1 MSWTK
6 PADVRAQVQRLWD
19 KGLLLAGLV
28 TGEPSFPR
36 RLALKGPSSTE
47 LTARFEDVRSWI
59 AELRAGA
66 HYRVT
71 MRELRHRVLGANTIP
86 DELWIDTLDDAL
98 SLIGKTREAKRF
110 TAIASLTRERQP
122 LLNAWLARYPLRALA
137 LADDW
142 SLLLDIV
149 GWVQARPRP
158 GVYLRQIDIP
168 GVHSKL
174 IEAHRTVLYELL
186 DIALP
191 PENIAREA
199 SGPGSFCRRYGFRDK
214 PIRVRLRVLDPKLA
228 LLAGDGESDLTL
240 THDTFARL
248 QTNAQRVFITEN
260 EINFLAFPPARGS
273 FVVFGA
279 GYGFEML
286 AQAGWL
292 HRCQVHYWGDI
303 DTHGFAI
310 LDQLRACL
318 PHAQSFLMDRQ
329 TLLAHEPQWGTEP
342 QPLRRD
348 LTRLSAPEREL
359 FDDLR
364 DNRIREGV
372 RLEQERIGFGWVQ
385 RALEGL
391 QSIAE
396 AR

>member
-19 KGLLLAGLV
+19 KGLILASLV
-28 TGEPSFPR
+28 TAEALFPR

-47 LTARFEDVRSWI
+47 LATRFEEVRSWI
-59 AELRAGA
+59 AELRVGV

-86 DELWIDTLDDAL
+86 DELWIDTVDDAL
-98 SLIGKTREAKRF
+98 ALIGKMREARRF
-110 TAIASLTRERQP
+110 NAIAALTRERQP
-122 LLNAWLARYPLRALA
+122 LLCTWLARYPLRVLA

-142 SLLLDIV
+142 HLLLDIV
-149 GWVQARPRP
+149 GWMQAHPRP

-168 GVHSKL
+168 GVHTKL
-174 IEAHRTVLYELL
+174 IEAHRAMLSELFDL
-186 DIALP
+186 ALP
-191 PENIAREA
+191 PQSIALDA

-228 LLAGDGESDLTL
+228 LLPGDGEPDITL

-248 QTNAQRVFITEN
+248 QTNATRIFITEN
-260 EINFLAFPPARGS
+260 EINFLAFPPTLDS
-273 FVVFGA
+273 LVVFGA

-286 AQAGWL
+286 ADAHWL
-292 HRCQVHYWGDI
+292 HRCRVHYWGDI

-310 LDQLRACL
+310 LDQLRGCL
-318 PHAQSFLMDRQ
+318 PHAQSFLMDRE
-329 TLLAHEPQWGTEP
+329 TLLAHELQWGTEL

-372 RLEQERIGFGWVQ
+372 RLEQERIRFGWVQ